1 MKSPPVSRMALD
13 PEERKKNKRAKKG
26 NNTMKARLLKGKRPL
41 SFVVLLYIAQFI
53 TVFFLFYL
61 TQNSVAKSVGKC

>member
-13 PEERKKNKRAKKG
+13 TEERKKNKRAKKG
-26 NNTMKARLLKGKRPL
+26 NNAMKARLLKGKRPL
-41 SFVVLLYIAQFI
+41 SLVLLLYIAQFI